1 VNKRIAA
8 FCFSLLILTT
18 AFYFGS
24 CTRIHDSTELGDE
37 LIPAVDNVN
46 TFDTVVSVLSYNDS
60 FTIGNADRLLNDSTR
75 MAKSA
80 IHYVGRINNDPLFGT
95 TDAQLF
101 FELKPPT
108 FKYYFENFSSD
119 SLFIDSVVLVLDYQE
134 TFGDTDALQT
144 VNVYELANTSS
155 NLFKTDSS
163 YLLRV
168 KSFTE
173 GNLLGTKTF
182 APSILNDSIKAYKDT
197 TKNQLRIRLDDAFGT
212 RLLLYDSSATSAY
225 AGDSAF
231 RSKFKGFAVTS
242 SGGNALMGFSL
253 AGANTKLAL
262 YYHYYNK
269 LPNIDTAVR
278 YFSFNA
284 ATCGNANYIKRGYS
298 GFPIATALSGGTT
311 TPDDL
316 LYIQAT
322 PGTFARIKMP
332 DLSTVTN
339 RVVHRAELIVE
350 QISHPLSD
358 PKFFNPEMLFL
369 DVLDTALKDYRYMPY
384 DFTIDQSGSP
394 NLTGFGASGKAT
406 TDAGG
411 NPIQVWKF
419 NMTRYVQNVLTKK
432 EPVHD
437 LRLFAPYIVDD
448 TYKPSLS
455 SVGGVY
461 FIGVNSSVARGRVR
475 VAGGN
480 FADPTKKL
488 RLRIVYSKI

>member
-1 VNKRIAA
+1 MNKRIAA

-46 TFDTVVSVLSYNDS
+46 TFDTIVSVSTYNDS

-80 IHYVGRINNDPLFGT
+80 IHYVGRIDNDPLFGT

-101 FELKPPT
+101 FELKPPA
-108 FKYYFENFSSD
+108 FKYYFDTTANA
-119 SLFIDSVVLVLDYQE
+119 LLIDSVVLVLDYTE
-134 TFGDTDALQT
+134 AFGDTNALQT
-144 VNVYELANTSS
+144 VNVYELDNIPS
-155 NLFKTDSS
+155 NLFKADSS
-163 YLLRV
+163 YLLRRNPFLNH
-168 KSFTE
+168 S
-173 GNLLGTKTF
+173 NLLGSKIF
-182 APSILNDSIKAYKDT
+182 APSILNDSIKAFRDT
-197 TKNQLRIRLDDAFGT
+197 TKNQLRIGLDINFGT
-212 RLLLYDSSATSAY
+212 RLLQYDSSSTSAY
-225 AGDSAF
+225 ASDSAF
-231 RSKFKGFAVTS
+231 KSKFKGFAVTS
-242 SGGNALMGFSL
+242 SGGNALMGFNL
-253 AGANTKLAL
+253 TGANTKLAL
-262 YYHYYNK
+262 YYHYRNP
-269 LPNIDTAVR
+269 PNQVNTVR
-278 YFSFNA
+278 YFSFN
-284 ATCGNANYIKRGYS
+284 TSICGNANYIKRDYTS
-298 GFPIATALSGGTT
+298 FPIATALSGGTT

-316 LYIQAT
+316 LYIQAI

-350 QISHPLSD
+350 QIPHPLSD
-358 PKFFNPEMLFL
+358 PKFYNPEMLFL

-394 NLTGFGASGKAT
+394 NLASFGAIGKAT
-406 TDAGG
+406 TDGGG
-411 NPIQVWKF
+411 NAIQVWKF
-419 NMTRYVQNVLTKK
+419 NMTRYIQNVLTKK

-448 TYKPSLS
+448 TYKPSAS

-461 FIGVNSSVARGRVR
+461 LIGVNSSVARGRVR

-488 RLRIVYSKI
+488 RLRIIYSKI